1 MFDSVMDIFVFI
13 FGMASTIFTSV
24 MNMPLAWKV
33 FKTKNTTSLS
43 ITTLFLTL
51 TACIIWVIYAVLMII
66 DGYVIS
72 YTDPLL
78 ASLPILISNGI
89 LTFLMWYMI
98 TVKMRNDKK
107 EKLLLTAVEDTL
119 IKQTPKTSI
128 TKKTVT
134 KKPAATARKRTST
147 KKTSTSK

>member
-1 MFDSVMDIFVFI
+1 MFDSVMDIFIFI

-43 ITTLFLTL
+43 IVTLFLTL
-51 TACIIWVIYAVLMII
+51 TACLIWVIYAILMII

-72 YTDPLL
+72 FNNPLL

-98 TVKMRNDKK
+98 TIKMRNDRK
-107 EKLLLTAVEDTL
+107 EKLLLANIENVPPSTVTKTSVKKTAV
-119 IKQTPKTSI
+119 
-128 TKKTVT
+128 
-134 KKPAATARKRTST
+134 KKPAATAKKKTSA